1 MPTLLVFVVAAA
13 ALADW
18 WAVGG
23 RHRRAEIVLKPLTMA
38 ALVGVAAT
46 IGDAPGDVRGW
57 LVFGA
62 GMGFVGDVALLVDSQ
77 AAFLIGLGAF
87 AVGHIGYT
95 LAAVFVDAR
104 VGWMVPGAVLM
115 ASLLGYRFASHT
127 VAGARR
133 QGGRAME
140 IAVWCYAA
148 VIALMVVSAWG
159 TALALAAAGATLF
172 AVSDWILGY
181 QRFVAPLPGRR
192 LSVMIPYHVGQT
204 MLIVGLATS

>member
-1 MPTLLVFVVAAA
+1 MPAVLLVVAGVA

-18 WAVGG
+18 WAIGG
-23 RHRRAEIVLKPLTMA
+23 GHRAAEIVLKPLAMA
-38 ALVGVAAT
+38 ALVGVSAT
-46 IGDAPGDVRGW
+46 IGDAGGDVRGW

-62 GMGFVGDVALLVDSQ
+62 GMGFAGDVALLVESTS
-77 AAFLIGLGAF
+77 AFLIGLGAF
-87 AVGHIGYT
+87 AIGHLGYT
-95 LAAVFVDAR
+95 LAAVFLDAR
-104 VGWMVPGAVLM
+104 VGWMVPGALSM
-115 ASLLGYRFASHT
+115 AALLGYRFASQT

-133 QGGRAME
+133 QGGMVME
-140 IAVWCYAA
+140 VAVWCYAA
-148 VIALMVVSAWG
+148 VITAMVVSAWG
-159 TALALAAAGATLF
+159 TGVAIVAAGATLF